1 MTMVWIGW
9 VLLVVLLVGALVW
22 SLAQDY
28 RVRGRSRSGLV
39 GGEVLDRIGEQW
51 QLPRTPGESDV
62 QYRARITAF
71 LRR

>member
-1 MTMVWIGW
+1 MTMVWSGW

-22 SLAQDY
+22 SLAKDY
-28 RVRGRSRSGLV
+28 RVRTRPRSGLV
-39 GGEVLDRIGEQW
+39 TGELLDRIGEQW
-51 QLPRTPGESDV
+51 QLPRTPGEADA